1 MSAGA
6 VLASSAGF
14 FFRVEGF
21 FDCRASVGS
30 FLARGAFLPNFFA
43 SAAAF
48 LAATIS
54 LISQTNPLS
63 RHRTPFS
70 RLSPTCIKISITLKD
85 KLKDKLE
92 DKQNLVFPETW

>member
-48 LAATIS
+48 LAATMSSKQIHS
-54 LISQTNPLS
+54 PDTEHLFPVFFVNLIID
-63 RHRTPFS
+63 
-70 RLSPTCIKISITLKD
+70 SPGFW
-85 KLKDKLE
+85 E
-92 DKQNLVFPETW
+92 Y